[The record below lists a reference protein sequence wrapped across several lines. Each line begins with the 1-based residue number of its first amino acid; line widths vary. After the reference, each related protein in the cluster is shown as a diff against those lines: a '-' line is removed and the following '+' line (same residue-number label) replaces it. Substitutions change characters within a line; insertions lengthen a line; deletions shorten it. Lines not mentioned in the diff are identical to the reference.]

1 MITTD
6 ADLAVLSAGV
16 PYLNQDSDQS
26 QPRHAIVHI
35 TADPACD
42 RRSNEQTASERGS
55 ILDTHLLDCAAH
67 DFNGS
72 VVAGDQLIL
81 PQSLLW
87 DCPDDIYCPPL

>member
-1 MITTD
+1 M
-6 ADLAVLSAGV
+6 DLAVLTTGV

-26 QPRHAIVHI
+26 QPRHATVHV

-42 RRSNEQTASERGS
+42 RRSSEKAASERGS

-72 VVAGDQLIL
+72 GVAGAD
-81 PQSLLW
+81 
-87 DCPDDIYCPPL
+87 